1 MARTAAAPVPRDEV
15 VVDADVETT
24 APRRFDRLSGRYVLV
39 AAVALFVVA
48 AVLRIGLVPR
58 SSLWADELFSL
69 AMATGHSLEH
79 KADIADASKGDYV
92 ETHDAVAP
100 DVYRQYLRHD
110 SPPAPVSRVIR
121 AVYHSDTSPP
131 LYYVLLYGW
140 TRAFGTSDW
149 ALRMFSVTAALACFP
164 LIWLIA
170 RQLAGTR
177 GALFACTIYT
187 FCPPAV
193 YYATEGRMYSLLWF
207 FTLCSMAATLRLWR
221 RGTDFK
227 SLTLWTLAAAAGL
240 LTHYF
245 FAFVLAALGAGLM
258 LMPRRAA
265 RWKLTC
271 ASIVVALLILP
282 WFSQIPAT
290 LKHWRVTDYWLNL
303 RPGGFN
309 RIKSVLVLPWS
320 FFSLRG
326 EWGTRM
332 RYEYL
337 NYMVFAALTLYA
349 AFKLGRRL
357 LTPTRLMLLGCT
369 LAACAGLVVFDLWRK
384 TYAVDCPRYA
394 FAGFPAAIL
403 LVGVVV
409 ARLPK
414 LPRNA
419 FLAAIVLVSCIGIS
433 SMYRSPFRVHP
444 MRYAAKLISQEAHA
458 DDLVIVSSIP
468 SGVSGFAR
476 YAHFTPGDEPAMAGW
491 TVQLGQ
497 RKVPDDLLRLAKG
510 RKRIILVRVHEVWAD
525 QEHEPWLA
533 KNERVAKKSFWRGP
547 IKFCFFKPAEGERF

>member
-1 MARTAAAPVPRDEV
+1 MARAAAPAPPRAAIES
-15 VVDADVETT
+15 ETNT
-24 APRRFDRLSGRYVLV
+24 APSAPRRFDRFSGRYVYV
-39 AAVALFVVA
+39 AAIALFIVA
-48 AVLRIGLVPR
+48 AALRIGLIPR
-58 SSLWADELFSL
+58 SGIWADELFSL

-79 KADIADASKGDYV
+79 KAEMADASQGDYI

-110 SPPAPVSRVIR
+110 SPPAPMSRVIR
-121 AVYHSDTSPP
+121 AVYYSDTSPP

-149 ALRMFSVTAALACFP
+149 ALRMFSVAAAMLCFP
-164 LIWLIA
+164 LIWWIGG
-170 RQLAGTR
+170 QLAGRR
-177 GALFACTIYT
+177 GALIACTLYT

-193 YYATEGRMYSLLWF
+193 YYATEGRMYSLLWL

-221 RGTDFK
+221 RGTDWG
-227 SLTLWTLAAAAGL
+227 SLALWVLAAAAGL

-245 FAFVLAALGAGLM
+245 FAFVLAALCAGLM
-258 LMPRRAA
+258 FMPRRAS
-265 RWKLTC
+265 RWKLILGC
-271 ASIVVALLILP
+271 VAVALLALP
-282 WFSQIPAT
+282 WYAQIPAT

-303 RPGGFN
+303 RPQDVS
-309 RIKSVLVLPWS
+309 RIKSVLFLPWS
-320 FFSLRG
+320 YLSLRG
-326 EWGTRM
+326 EWQTKL
-332 RYEYL
+332 RYDL
-337 NYMVFAALTLYA
+337 INGVVFAALAAYA
-349 AFKLGRRL
+349 IFKLRRKL
-357 LTPTRLMLLGCT
+357 LTPTRLMLLGCVI
-369 LAACAGLVVFDLWRK
+369 AACAGLVVFDLWRK
-384 TYAVDCPRYA
+384 TYATDTPRYA

-403 LVGVVV
+403 LVGVVL

-414 LPRNA
+414 PPRNA
-419 FLAAIVLVSCIGIS
+419 FLVAIVLVSCIGIS
-433 SMYRSPFRVHP
+433 SMYRAPYRVHP
-444 MRYAAKLISQEAHA
+444 LDFAAKLISQEAHA

-468 SGVSGFAR
+468 SGVAGFAR

-533 KNERVAKKSFWRGP
+533 RNELVAKKSFWRGP
-547 IKFCFFKPAEGERF
+547 IKFAFFKPTEGERF

>member
-1 MARTAAAPVPRDEV
+1 MARTAAVLPPRDEV
-15 VVDADVETT
+15 VMETRVETT
-24 APRRFDRLSGRYVLV
+24 APRRFDRFSGRSVYIAVIALFIL
-39 AAVALFVVA
+39 AAVV
-48 AVLRIGLVPR
+48 RIGLIPR
-58 SSLWADELFSL
+58 SGLWADELFSL

-79 KADIADASKGDYV
+79 KADIADASKGDYI

-110 SPPAPVSRVIR
+110 SPPAPVSRVVR

-149 ALRMFSVTAALACFP
+149 ALRMFSVTAAMACFP

-177 GALFACTIYT
+177 GALAACTIYT

-193 YYATEGRMYSLLWF
+193 YYAVEGRMYSLLWF

-227 SLTLWTLAAAAGL
+227 SLAVWTLAAAAGL

-258 LMPRRAA
+258 LMPRRAS
-265 RWKLTC
+265 RWKVIV
-271 ASIVVALLILP
+271 AAFVVALLVMP

-309 RIKSVLVLPWS
+309 RIKSVLFLPWS

-337 NYMVFAALTLYA
+337 NYAVFAALALFA
-349 AFKLGRRL
+349 AVKLRRPL
-357 LTPTRLMLLGCT
+357 LTPTRLMLAGCV

-384 TYAVDCPRYA
+384 TYSVDCPRYA
-394 FAGFPAAIL
+394 FAGFPAAVL

-414 LPRNA
+414 FPRNA
-419 FLAAIVLVSCIGIS
+419 FLVAIVLVGCTGIS
-433 SMYRSPFRVHP
+433 TMYRAGFRNHP
-444 MRYAAKLISQEAHA
+444 MRYAAKMISDEAHA

-476 YAHFTPGDEPAMAGW
+476 YCQFTPGDEPAMAGW

-497 RKVPDDLLRLAKG
+497 RTVPDDLLRLAKG

-533 KNERVAKKSFWRGP
+533 KNELVAKKSFWRGP